1 MNEEYKNMT
10 SMEIVNLYRN
20 KYYNDGNN
28 TEQGVVA
35 NAINDILPNYVRML
49 AEKTGA
55 VNRDLDKRI
64 VSMAE
69 ANIILGNM
77 VKSKDEEIDRLRKQ
91 LKELSDKRYYLANT
105 NYYIGR
111 VDNSEIKQAEI
122 ENIHVDATGTVITL
136 DIRIDD

>member
-55 VNRDLDKRI
+55 VSRDLDKRI

-91 LKELSDKRYYLANT
+91 LKERSDKRYYIIHPDD
-105 NYYIGR
+105 YIGR
-111 VDNSEIKQAEI
+111 LGKSKIKQAEI
-122 ENIHVDATGTVITL
+122 ENIHVDSTGTVITL

>member
-1 MNEEYKNMT
+1 MHEEYKNMT

-55 VNRDLDKRI
+55 VSRDLDKRI

>member
-55 VNRDLDKRI
+55 VNRDLEKRI
-64 VSMAE
+64 ANMAE

-77 VKSKDEEIDRLRKQ
+77 VKSKDKEIDRLRKQ
-91 LKELSDKRYYLANT
+91 LKELSDKRYYT
-105 NYYIGR
+105 IHHDDYIGR
-111 VDNSEIKQAEI
+111 LSKSEIKQAEI

>member
-35 NAINDILPNYVRML
+35 NAINDILPHYVRML
-49 AEKTGA
+49 AEKAGV
-55 VNRDLDKRI
+55 VNHDFDKRI
-64 VSMAE
+64 STMAE
-69 ANIILGNM
+69 ANVILGNM
-77 VKSKDEEIDRLRKQ
+77 VKAKDEEIDKLRKQ
-91 LKELSDKRYYLANT
+91 LEEISNKRYYLTDT

-111 VDNSEIKQAEI
+111 MDNSEIKQAEI
-122 ENIHVDATGTVITL
+122 GNIHLDATGTVLTL
-136 DIRIDD
+136 DIRIED